1 MTIVCFGEIMVRLSP
16 PGGRLIAQSSSLD
29 VMLGGAEAN
38 VAVSLSRLGADT
50 RFITVLPDDDLG
62 RLTLTGLR
70 GHGVDVSCV
79 RSGAGEMGL
88 YFVNP
93 AAALRPANVIYH
105 RGNSAFARAPADAI
119 DWNAALKGASWLHLS
134 GVSPALGPAPAEA
147 TLRAARAAQ
156 AAGVP
161 ISFDGNYR
169 SKLWSLWREDGG
181 AQILREL
188 FGMASLAFANERDIA
203 LVLGKPFEDVTH
215 AAAAAF
221 AAFPALQRIASTTRT
236 FHDSTRV
243 ELGAFVIGR
252 DSVERAGPHP
262 LGAIV
267 DRLGAGD
274 AFAAGLLYA
283 LHNKMSDKDAIAFA
297 LAAACLKH
305 GVYGDF
311 NLASVA
317 DIRAFLAG
325 ETPDVKR

>member
-1 MTIVCFGEIMVRLSP
+1 MVRLSP
-16 PGGRLIAQSSSLD
+16 PGGRLIAQSTSLD

-38 VAVSLSRLGADT
+38 VAVSLSQLGADA
-50 RFITVLPDDDLG
+50 RFISILPDDELG
-62 RLTLTGLR
+62 RLALNGLR
-70 GHGVDVSCV
+70 GHGVDVSLV
-79 RSGAGEMGL
+79 RAGAGEMGL

-105 RGNSAFARAPADAI
+105 RGNSAFARAAADAI
-119 DWNAALKGASWLHLS
+119 DWTPALASATWLHMS
-134 GVSPALGPAPAEA
+134 GVSPALGPEPAQA
-147 TLRAARAAQ
+147 CLRAARAAQ

-181 AQILREL
+181 APILREL
-188 FGMASLAFANERDIA
+188 FSMATLAFANHRDIS
-203 LVLGKPFEDVTH
+203 LVLGKSFDDPTH

-221 AAFPALQRIASTTRT
+221 AAFPTLQRLASTTRT

-283 LHNKMSDKDAIAFA
+283 LQSKMNDKDAVAFA
-297 LAAACLKH
+297 LAACCLKH
-305 GVYGDF
+305 GLFGDF
-311 NLASVA
+311 NLTSVA
-317 DIRAFLAG
+317 DVNAFLAG